1 MKSTSRHRNKIWAE
15 QVLTRTTRLRAL
27 SVWMQSRNND
37 QFLAVLDEG
46 INRHLDIAESSA
58 GGRNHRGFT
67 DFGGSAIEC
76 AISNLDAAE
85 SLLLLRAPDDYI
97 QGHFPGIHSDV
108 RRFLEAEDPRRRRI
122 EVLSKQIQL
131 EQPVSVDTRES
142 LGLALTAA
150 RSHSRQQYLK
160 VRNFRNAVMVA
171 TVVLFTVAVS
181 LGIWGLSAP
190 DSIPLCFNPEDK
202 IVCPAAES
210 VFRPEAGDDK
220 NSVVRQTA
228 LPGDIFLIQFVGLVA
243 AAVSGATSLHRMEAT
258 AVPFSLPIALAVL
271 KLPTGALTAVL
282 GLVLMG
288 GGFVPG
294 LSALDSAPQI
304 LAWAILFGASQQLL
318 TGLVDRQARGV
329 LEGVGGKTYG
339 SRT

>member
-1 MKSTSRHRNKIWAE
+1 
-15 QVLTRTTRLRAL
+15 
-27 SVWMQSRNND
+27 MQSRNND

-142 LGLALTAA
+142 LGIALTAA

>member
-1 MKSTSRHRNKIWAE
+1 
-15 QVLTRTTRLRAL
+15 
-27 SVWMQSRNND
+27 MQSRNND